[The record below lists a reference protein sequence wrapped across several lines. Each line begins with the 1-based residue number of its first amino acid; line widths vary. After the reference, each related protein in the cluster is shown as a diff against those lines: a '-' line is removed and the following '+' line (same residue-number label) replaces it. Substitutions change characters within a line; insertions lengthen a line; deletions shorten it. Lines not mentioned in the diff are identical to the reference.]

1 MCIRSVTKR
10 MSVRLCKNIEEN
22 IGHSGRFDM
31 KEEKVKVREC
41 STKNNEQKC
50 CLVVW
55 PLQTLWASVDLHQW
69 SYKYV
74 RNVARFAYMLERKN
88 KHSKNFVVHGR
99 LCVQSRKWMTGA
111 KLKNQALLQ
120 ALLLRVFPAEHNR
133 ELKQPRWWRLQVNL
147 CYLKLYRTPTHSIR
161 KMLAKFFWNWILKD
175 CIKIQEEKK
184 KVIVLCSRPRHN
196 VKLGTFM
203 L

>member
-10 MSVRLCKNIEEN
+10 MSVRLCKNTEEN

-69 SYKYV
+69 SYKYI

-99 LCVQSRKWMTGA
+99 LCVQ
-111 KLKNQALLQ
+111 
-120 ALLLRVFPAEHNR
+120 
-133 ELKQPRWWRLQVNL
+133 PRSGWLVPSWN
-147 CYLKLYRTPTHSIR
+147 LKLYRTPTHSIR
-161 KMLAKFFWNWILKD
+161 KMLAKFFWSWILKD